1 MFGVILP
8 FAVVNDLGW
17 AAPIG
22 SGLVGLMS
30 LPAVQI
36 GDDLAE
42 PFADAVHDVPVTA
55 LSRTIEVDLVEV
67 IGAEPPSAVRPV
79 DRVLW

>member
-1 MFGVILP
+1 MGY
-8 FAVVNDLGW
+8 
-17 AAPIG
+17 PIG
-22 SGLVGLMS
+22 SGLIGLMF
-30 LPAVQI
+30 LLAVQI

-42 PFADAVHDVPVTA
+42 PFADAVYDVPMTA
-55 LSRTIEVDLVEV
+55 LSRTIEIDLVEM